1 MAAEPSNVL
10 SLHAGRRALSV
21 IRERGLSPELFSTWL
36 GASGGPKW
44 LMLYGLDR
52 VLARRMLPTAARTA
66 LVGSSIGSWRHACLA
81 QRDPLAALDRFRDAY
96 IAQRYRK
103 APTPGE
109 VSEQAAV
116 ILEHLL
122 GSSGAAEIT
131 GHVQLHSHVIAAQC
145 RGLLGSEQRALLMLG
160 LGAAAAGNAL
170 HRGALGLFFR
180 RAMFHTGQAPSV
192 ALHSFES
199 VRIPLEERNLRKAL
213 LASGAIPLVL
223 AGVSEIE
230 GAPAATYR
238 DGGMVDYHFDF
249 AMQRP
254 EGLCLFPHFGAPSQ
268 LIPGWFDK
276 GLPFRRIAG
285 ALLDDVVVLS
295 PAPQLVRALPG
306 RKIPDRTDF
315 AELDDDSRMRAW
327 RQAVDASCRMGEA
340 LERVLDDP
348 DPARH
353 FQAL

>member
-1 MAAEPSNVL
+1 MPPLSPL
-10 SLHAGRRALSV
+10 SLHAGPRALAL
-21 IRERGLSPELFSTWL
+21 IRERGLAPELFSTWL

-44 LMLYGLDR
+44 IALYGLDR
-52 VLARRMLPTAARTA
+52 VLARRFLAGGKTRVA

-81 QRDPLAALDRFRDAY
+81 QRDPQAALDRFLEAY

-103 APTPGE
+103 APTPAE
-109 VSEQAAV
+109 VTEQAAV

-122 GSSGAAEIT
+122 GSTGADDIAHHAE
-131 GHVQLHSHVIAAQC
+131 LHTHVIAAQC

-160 LGAAAAGNAL
+160 LGVAAASNAL

-180 RAMFHTGQAPSV
+180 RALFHTGAAASV
-192 ALHSFES
+192 ALHSVGS
-199 VRIPLEERNLRKAL
+199 IHVPLAAHNLRPAL

-223 AGVSEIE
+223 AGVRDIA
-230 GAPAATYR
+230 GAPVATYR

-249 AMQRP
+249 AMRRP
-254 EGLCLFPHFGAPSQ
+254 EGLCLFPHFGSPAQ

-276 GLPFRRIAG
+276 GLPFRRIRG
-285 ALLDDVVVLS
+285 AVLDDVVVLS
-295 PAPQLVRALPG
+295 PSPSLVRALPG
-306 RKIPDRTDF
+306 GKIPDRTDF

-327 RQAVDASCRMGEA
+327 RQAVDASRRMGDA

-353 FQAL
+353 FEPL

>member
-1 MAAEPSNVL
+1 MTAEPATVL
-10 SLHAGRRALSV
+10 SLRAGRRALGV

-44 LMLYGLDR
+44 LVLYGLDR
-52 VLARRMLPTAARTA
+52 VLAERFLRAGHARVA

-81 QRDPLAALDRFRDAY
+81 QRDPHAALDRFLEGY

-103 APTPGE
+103 APTPAE

-122 GSSGAAEIT
+122 GSGGAAEIAAHDSLDT
-131 GHVQLHSHVIAAQC
+131 HVIAAQC
-145 RGLLGSEQRALLMLG
+145 RGLLASEQRAWLMLG
-160 LGAAAAGNAL
+160 LGVAAASNAL

-180 RAMFHTGQAPSV
+180 RALFHTGTAARVTLQSFDSV
-192 ALHSFES
+192 Q
-199 VRIPLEERNLRKAL
+199 VPLGEHNLRQAL

-223 AGVSEIE
+223 AGVADIA
-230 GAPAATYR
+230 GAPPGVYR

-254 EGLCLFPHFGAPSQ
+254 EGLCLFPHFGSQ

-276 GLPFRRIAG
+276 GLPFRRVAG
-285 ALLDDVVVLS
+285 AVLDDVVLLS
-295 PAPQLVRALPG
+295 PAPALVRALPG
-306 RKIPDRTDF
+306 GKIPDRTDF
-315 AELDDDSRMRAW
+315 AELDDASRMRAW
-327 RQAVDASCRMGEA
+327 RQAVDASRRMGDA

-353 FQAL
+353 FGPL